1 TVDDIPKD
9 YDHKKESSWQ
19 ETWQNNQLHKFIGD
33 GTRPSYIIDTPP
45 PYPTGSIHIGHV
57 LNWTF
62 IDMIARFKRMK
73 GFDVMFPQGWD
84 CHGLPTE
91 VKVEETHNIK
101 KNDVPRDEF
110 RQMCIDLTRDN
121 IQMMKAQMQAMGFSQ
136 DWNREFVTM
145 TPEYMYKTQIS
156 FLKMYKNNLIYQGI
170 HPVNWCPRC
179 ETAIAFAEVDYK
191 ENQTHLNYL
200 EFPSEDSG
208 KKVMIATTRPE
219 LLSACVAVVV
229 HPDDERYQSL
239 EGKKVQVPIFGRN
252 VKIITDTDVDPEF
265 GTGAVMI
272 CTFGDKTDVSWVN
285 RYDLDI
291 IEAIDENGI
300 MTSAAGKYAGLS
312 LSECKLETTKDLEKE
327 GFLIKKEKVEQNVG
341 MCWRCKTPI
350 EILVKKQWFVAV
362 KELTEKVEEF
372 ADDMEWIPEHMKIR
386 LLNWSGSMD
395 WDWCISRQRIFATPI
410 PVWYCKDCGKVN
422 IASEEMLP
430 IDPVQ
435 KQPGFQCECGCSEF
449 IGEDDVLDTWMDS
462 SISPLAI
469 AGWPDQVYEKYF
481 PADLRPQ
488 GHDIIRTWAFYT
500 TLRCGALTGKKPF
513 SQIVINGMVY
523 GEDGHKMSKSRGNV
537 ISPEV
542 VLEDYG
548 ADALRLWA
556 SNSVPGSD
564 VPFAWKDV
572 KYGYKFLR
580 KFWNAFRFIS
590 MHISDFEGDPDQIK
604 QKLNLMDSWILS
616 RLNQLVAD
624 STIAMEEYNFSQVV
638 NKIQSFIWHDF
649 CDEYIEAVK
658 YRLYGDEVD
667 IESKQAARY
676 TLKTVVETSLKI
688 LSPITPH
695 FTEEVYQHL
704 GYDSSIHQSVWPE
717 VQLDLINP
725 EIEKHGSVGVEII
738 GELRRF
744 KSSSKIPLNAKL
756 KSTTIYTSNTEV
768 YDAVENMLMD
778 IKGTI
783 NIDELNL
790 ETGKPDTQEI
800 VVEIITLMNKIG
812 PEFKADAPKILGYL
826 QSKDPQEIAENL
838 KNDGEIIIEGHKITE
853 EYMTMKKESVGKTG
867 EKVEIIHPEK
877 MDLVLEIVIR

>member
-1 TVDDIPKD
+1 
-9 YDHKKESSWQ
+9 
-19 ETWQNNQLHKFIGD
+19 
-33 GTRPSYIIDTPP
+33 
-45 PYPTGSIHIGHV
+45 
-57 LNWTF
+57 
-62 IDMIARFKRMK
+62 
-73 GFDVMFPQGWD
+73 
-84 CHGLPTE
+84 
-91 VKVEETHNIK
+91 
-101 KNDVPRDEF
+101 
-110 RQMCIDLTRDN
+110 
-121 IQMMKAQMQAMGFSQ
+121 
-136 DWNREFVTM
+136 
-145 TPEYMYKTQIS
+145 
-156 FLKMYKNNLIYQGI
+156 
-170 HPVNWCPRC
+170 
-179 ETAIAFAEVDYK
+179 
-191 ENQTHLNYL
+191 
-200 EFPSEDSG
+200 
-208 KKVMIATTRPE
+208 
-219 LLSACVAVVV
+219 
-229 HPDDERYQSL
+229 
-239 EGKKVQVPIFGRN
+239 
-252 VKIITDTDVDPEF
+252 
-265 GTGAVMI
+265 
-272 CTFGDKTDVSWVN
+272 
-285 RYDLDI
+285 
-291 IEAIDENGI
+291 
-300 MTSAAGKYAGLS
+300 
-312 LSECKLETTKDLEKE
+312 
-327 GFLIKKEKVEQNVG
+327 
-341 MCWRCKTPI
+341 
-350 EILVKKQWFVAV
+350 
-362 KELTEKVEEF
+362 
-372 ADDMEWIPEHMKIR
+372 
-386 LLNWSGSMD
+386 
-395 WDWCISRQRIFATPI
+395 
-410 PVWYCKDCGKVN
+410 
-422 IASEEMLP
+422 
-430 IDPVQ
+430 
-435 KQPGFQCECGCSEF
+435 
-449 IGEDDVLDTWMDS
+449 
-462 SISPLAI
+462 
-469 AGWPDQVYEKYF
+469 
-481 PADLRPQ
+481 
-488 GHDIIRTWAFYT
+488 
-500 TLRCGALTGKKPF
+500 
-513 SQIVINGMVY
+513 
-523 GEDGHKMSKSRGNV
+523 
-537 ISPEV
+537 
-542 VLEDYG
+542 
-548 ADALRLWA
+548 
-556 SNSVPGSD
+556 
-564 VPFAWKDV
+564 
-572 KYGYKFLR
+572 
-580 KFWNAFRFIS
+580 
-590 MHISDFEGDPDQIK
+590 
-604 QKLNLMDSWILS
+604 MDSWILS